1 MAIDRFLPTF
11 DVTQIRNA
19 VVDATPEETYDAV
32 RHVDLVRI
40 GAVPWLLGELRYLP
54 ARILALWRGTE
65 PPETPDSLTFDDLT
79 DESPYVVLDERPGE
93 EFVLGAVGT
102 FWQPEIEWAEVDAA
116 EFATFDRPG
125 YAKLVIGVSVRPYGT
140 DRTLV
145 TYEARTATTDGASRR
160 RFRRYWTLVGPF
172 AGYLMGRVLET
183 ARTEVE
189 RGRRIPVE

>member
-1 MAIDRFLPTF
+1 MHGARTGDTHGRGRPMAIDRFLPTF
-11 DVTQIRNA
+11 DVTQIR
-19 VVDATPEETYDAV
+19 DAV
-32 RHVDLVRI
+32 
-40 GAVPWLLGELRYLP
+40 
-54 ARILALWRGTE
+54 
-65 PPETPDSLTFDDLT
+65 
-79 DESPYVVLDERPGE
+79 
-93 EFVLGAVGT
+93 
-102 FWQPEIEWAEVDAA
+102 VDAA

-125 YAKLVIGVSVRPYGT
+125 YANLAIGVSVRPYGT

-145 TYEARTATTDGASRR
+145 TCEARTATTDEASRR